1 MATGITPRKQH
12 GSTVIAAILM
22 GWPLAVCLVGSTPPG
37 KVMTLP
43 IGPATC
49 RQDLRDIR
57 WGDGRAGSVCTAL
70 LARPIQLA
78 GRRLPLGSRLTGVAN
93 QDGSATFE
101 WLVLPSGEAQEIT
114 PITLRPGAPAPTR
127 EFWIQCAAVPSRAS
141 AEQLVDDLSQVL
153 EEVPAIQEA
162 LRPGEEARITFRLR
176 LGPFLTRD
184 AALARLKGL
193 SARFS
198 QRHLKPIIVMS
209 AP

>member
-1 MATGITPRKQH
+1 MSA
-12 GSTVIAAILM
+12 VILL
-22 GWPLAVCLVGSTPPG
+22 GWPLAVSLGWAAPPRQ
-37 KVMTLP
+37 VMTLP
-43 IGPATC
+43 IGHATY
-49 RQDLRDIR
+49 RQDLRNLT
-57 WGDGRAGSVCTAL
+57 WGDDRAGSVCTAL
-70 LARPIQLA
+70 LARPIHLA
-78 GRRLPLGSRLTGVAN
+78 GRKLPMGSKLTGVVN

-114 PITLRPGAPAPTR
+114 PIILRPGAPAPSR
-127 EFWIQCAAVPSRAS
+127 EYWIQCVAVPSRAS
-141 AEQLVDDLSQVL
+141 AERLVDDLGQAL

-162 LRPGEEARITFRLR
+162 RRPGEEARITFRLR

-209 AP
+209 TP